1 MADPGTVTDRDG
13 VDAAME
19 RVLQAEQQA
28 RLAVEAAR
36 EEARRIGEQAR
47 GEARAV
53 EERARLRLARLRRA
67 MAQRL
72 QAELTAVREHA
83 SALPAHEQPGE
94 HEWRALEEAVER
106 LAARLT
112 TGEAR

>member
-1 MADPGTVTDRDG
+1 MAAPGTVTDRDG

-53 EERARLRLARLRRA
+53 EERARLRLAHLRRA

-72 QAELTAVREHA
+72 QAELATVREQA
-83 SALPAHEQPGE
+83 SALPAHEKPVE
-94 HEWRALEEAVER
+94 HEWRALAEAVSR